1 MFIATASFAI
11 LTAIVK
17 YLSHIPAHELILF
30 RSLISLVLS
39 YVYLKR
45 KKIPVFGN
53 DKPLLIVRGVVGT
66 GALLL
71 FFLSIQKIPLA
82 SAATI
87 QYLSPIFTAI
97 IGVFYLKERLKPIQ
111 WLFFIIAFSG
121 VYFIRGFEKAP
132 DGQGLYILLAV
143 VSAFLSGIAYNI
155 VRKLKDSDEPVVIV
169 FYFPFVAFPIM
180 LIWSLFEWVTP
191 QGTDWLWILLIGL
204 LTQAGQVF
212 MSKALQLEKA
222 SSMTNITFM
231 GAIIALTFSIFI
243 FKETYDFVNIAG
255 IALIIIGVTGNI
267 FSSNKEKNATS

>member
-17 YLSHIPAHELILF
+17 HLSHIPAHELILF
-30 RSLISLVLS
+30 RSVISLVLS
-39 YVYLKR
+39 YEYLKR

-53 DKPLLIVRGVVGT
+53 DKPLLIIRGVVGT

-97 IGVFYLKERLKPIQ
+97 VGVFYLKERLKPIQ
-111 WLFFIIAFSG
+111 WMFFIIAFSG

-143 VSAFLSGIAYNI
+143 VSAFLSGVAYNI

-180 LIWSLFEWVTP
+180 FIWSLFDWVMP
-191 QGTDWLWILLIGL
+191 QGYDWLWILVIGL

-231 GAIIALTFSIFI
+231 GAIIALTFSIFF
-243 FKETYDFVNIAG
+243 FKESYDFVNIAG

-267 FSSNKEKNATS
+267 FSNNKEKDAAS